1 MARYAEDVYYET
13 AIKLAR
19 EAAQILR
26 GSINNLKQ
34 VDQKLGDWDLVTE
47 YDRKIED
54 IIIGKLKRAFPDHKF
69 IAEESTGKELPELTD
84 VPTWIIDPIDGTTNF
99 IHGFPHTCVVIGLA
113 VKKEVVLG
121 IVYNPIL
128 EQLFTARK
136 GRGAFLNGHPIQVSK
151 VQDLSKAL
159 VCMESGFI
167 KIDDLREKM
176 VERIQDV
183 IKAAQGIRTLGVA
196 ALTLCYIALGIV
208 EAYYIEGPGISTW
221 DIAAASLIISE
232 AGGVVLDRVT
242 GEPIDIMKPRAVA
255 ACNDKIARDVVRIIH
270 EADQRVDMRAK

>member
-26 GSINNLKQ
+26 DSINSLKQ
-34 VDQKLGDWDLVTE
+34 VDKKLGNWDLVTE
-47 YDRKIED
+47 YDRKIENV
-54 IIIGKLKRAFPDHKF
+54 IIGKLKQAFPGHKF
-69 IAEESTGKELPELTD
+69 IAEESTGKDLPELTD

-99 IHGFPHTCVVIGLA
+99 VHKFPLTCVVIGLA

-128 EQLFTARK
+128 EEMFTARK
-136 GRGAFLNGHPIQVSK
+136 GRGAFLNGKPIHVSK

-159 VCMESGFI
+159 VCMEAGFI
-167 KIDDLREKM
+167 KIDNLREKT
-176 VERIQDV
+176 VERLQDIV
-183 IKAAQGIRTLGVA
+183 KAAQGIRTLGVA

-232 AGGVVLDRVT
+232 AGGVVVDRIT

-255 ACNDKIARDVVRIIH
+255 ACNDKIARDIVKIIR